1 MTDNTHFPGRVWL
14 YPNGDLCRRAPV
26 YEWEAQSYVRS
37 DLYDV
42 ERSAKTPTLVV
53 ETICRLG
60 AEIARLRAENAAA
73 YQRGAEAMREA
84 ASWAAHDWAMGDKR
98 ETFPHDVIS
107 ALPIPDMG
115 GARRER
121 LSRLGMRRLRRKM
134 GEPRLP
140 RGDVASR
147 RVRYLRAEGQR
158 HRTARFRAPAR

>member
-60 AEIARLRAENAAA
+60 AEIARLRAENATA

-115 GARRER
+115 GEA
-121 LSRLGMRRLRRKM
+121 
-134 GEPRLP
+134 
-140 RGDVASR
+140 
-147 RVRYLRAEGQR
+147 
-158 HRTARFRAPAR
+158 

>member
-73 YQRGAEAMREA
+73 WQAGAEAMRERAVKA
-84 ASWAAHDWAMGDKR
+84 AEMAFHTGAGANDLLSAHNGGIIMAQNHIR
-98 ETFPHDVIS
+98 
-107 ALPIPDMG
+107 ALPIPDK
-115 GARRER
+115 E
-121 LSRLGMRRLRRKM
+121 
-134 GEPRLP
+134 GE
-140 RGDVASR
+140 
-147 RVRYLRAEGQR
+147 
-158 HRTARFRAPAR
+158 